1 MLHTLVALTLLLTA
15 ADHWTTY
22 LCLRAPVVGWQ
33 VTEANPIADWL
44 FQSLGLVPGILLD
57 SAVTLAAIA
66 FLLGTA
72 LVSRAA
78 KSGFFLVVITWT
90 GWAVVNNVKAI
101 LVMGIS
107 PLGGV

>member
-1 MLHTLVALTLLLTA
+1 MLYMLVALTLLLTA

-22 LCLRAPVVGWQ
+22 LCLRAPVPGWQ
-33 VTEANPIADWL
+33 VSEANPIAAWL

-57 SAVTLAAIA
+57 GAVTLAAIA

-72 LVSRAA
+72 VVPRAVKGA
-78 KSGFFLVVITWT
+78 FFLAVVAWT

-107 PLGGV
+107 PLGGA